1 MSFYQYITNYNS
13 DKIFWFTQTFNI
25 ELLPKD
31 RICSSKV
38 LRDSLGPELQNNYI
52 KDFIFKEC
60 FMEYFKYTLLT
71 YEPEYETPLR

>member
-13 DKIFWFTQTFNI
+13 DKIFWFKQTFDI

-38 LRDSLGPELQNNYI
+38 LRDILRPELENNYI
-52 KDFIFKEC
+52 KDTIFREC

-71 YEPEYETPLR
+71 YEPEYDIPIR

>member
-1 MSFYQYITNYNS
+1 MSFYKYITNYNS

-38 LRDSLGPELQNNYI
+38 LRDILRSELENNYI
-52 KDFIFKEC
+52 KDCIFREC

-71 YEPEYETPLR
+71 YEPEYDRPIR